1 MGFRPCLVDQW
12 QTVGALRFPNSTAE
26 LSAGRGTAPLS
37 SSGTLG
43 LITNRKEPLSVDVRR
58 ETRCDRCGKRL
69 AHDNA
74 GGYCAPCQVGSPG
87 RDLFAAAP
95 DVPAQFWD
103 SHAMRDALASRH
115 MGRVIR
121 AYRHHPFHGRR
132 PLPQDVVGVWIGV
145 TQGQL
150 SRIENGPTIV
160 HLDRLMHWAR
170 VLGIPS
176 SCLWFTLP
184 EDDQA
189 TPIRLGPAAAGWSAP
204 ITVNDGDV
212 SLWWA
217 PADTVEIVSQFT
229 RRDLT
234 VDRREAARL
243 LAGVVFGSELLEP
256 LERWLSAGPEKLR
269 AGRSGSVGYQEVEQ
283 IEKAARI
290 FRDWDDQFGGGL
302 RRKAVVGQL
311 NEVADLLGD
320 AHPAGI
326 QRRLFGV
333 MAQLAETGGMMSW
346 DSGLQALAQR
356 YYVLAIR
363 ASRAADD
370 RIFGANVMAAMAR
383 QLLYLGHAGDALELV
398 RLAQDHSAGYAPASV
413 RSMLY
418 TREAW
423 AYAGLGRVSAFRRVT
438 GRAEDALTEAKP
450 AEDPYWITYF
460 DVAELEGTTGGR
472 LLELAHHDKRLADEA
487 AGRISQAVVLRR
499 DGRLRSSALDQIGLA
514 EVRLIQGEMEEA
526 SRLGHQACALV
537 ERTPSDRVRV
547 KLTKFYQHS
556 NAHADVPV
564 IAGLRDRIRSLCAS
578 APA

>member
-1 MGFRPCLVDQW
+1 V
-12 QTVGALRFPNSTAE
+12 
-26 LSAGRGTAPLS
+26 
-37 SSGTLG
+37 
-43 LITNRKEPLSVDVRR
+43 
-58 ETRCDRCGKRL
+58 
-69 AHDNA
+69 
-74 GGYCAPCQVGSPG
+74 
-87 RDLFAAAP
+87 FAAAP
-95 DVPAQFWD
+95 DVPAEFWD
-103 SHAMRDALASRH
+103 SHAMREALASRH

-121 AYRHHPFHGRR
+121 AYRHHPFHGRH
-132 PLPQDVVGVWIGV
+132 PPAQDVVGAWIGV

-150 SRIENGPTIV
+150 SRIENGSTIV

-189 TPIRLGPAAAGWSAP
+189 TTPTGGQLGSAAAGRSAP
-204 ITVNDGDV
+204 ITLNEIDV
-212 SLWWA
+212 SLWW
-217 PADTVEIVSQFT
+217 PCADTVEIVSQFT

-234 VDRREAARL
+234 LDRREVTCL
-243 LAGVVFGSELLEP
+243 LAGVVFGSALLEP
-256 LERWLSAGPEKLR
+256 LERWLSDGPEKPC
-269 AGRSGSVGYQEVEQ
+269 AGRPGSVGYQEVEQ
-283 IEKAARI
+283 IEKAARV

-311 NEVADLLGD
+311 NEVTNLLGD
-320 AHPAGI
+320 THPVGI

-333 MAQLAETGGMMSW
+333 MAQLAETAGMMSW
-346 DSGLQALAQR
+346 DSGHQALAQR

-370 RIFGANVMAAMAR
+370 RGFGANVMAAMAR

-398 RLAQDHSAGYAPASV
+398 RLAQDHSAGYAPASA

-423 AYAGLGRVSAFRRVT
+423 AYARLGRVSAFRRAT
-438 GRAEDALTEAKP
+438 GRVEDALMQAKP

-472 LLELAHHDKRLADEA
+472 LLELAHHDKRLAEEA
-487 AGRISQAVVLRR
+487 AGRISQAVALRR

-514 EVRLIQGEMEEA
+514 EARLIQGEMEEA
-526 SRLGHQACALV
+526 SRLGHQASALV

-547 KLTKFYQHS
+547 KFTEFYQHS
-556 NAHADVPV
+556 TAHADVPV
-564 IAGLRDRIRSLCAS
+564 IAGLRDRIRSLCTS